1 MFGNGALD
9 SVVNV
14 LTAQRDRL
22 EDMERADRV
31 QPKAHVSYTAVLVSR
46 VLTAFDYVL
55 LVDATAGAVVL
66 TLPPV
71 LTSRDYAYT
80 VKKIDNSVNAM
91 TLDGDGGE
99 LIDNVLTKT
108 TTTQYDVFR
117 VVCDGTAWW
126 LI

>member
-22 EDMERADRV
+22 EDIERADRV

-46 VLTAFDYVL
+46 TLTALDYVL

-117 VVCDGTAWW
+117 VVCDGAAWW

>member
-14 LTAQRDRL
+14 LSAQRDRL
-22 EDMERADRV
+22 EDIERADRV
-31 QPKAHVSYTAVLVSR
+31 QPKAHTGAISTSR
-46 VLTAFDYVL
+46 TLTAFDYVL

-117 VVCDGTAWW
+117 VVCDGAAWW